1 VAPRDE
7 RPITPVPQRPESP
20 DWPTLIARIVN
31 DLARIVQTEIRLF
44 RAGLNPIFSSAIDRL
59 LANTVA
65 LAAFMAGGI
74 CLLAALVT
82 FLHRWLRWDESLAIT
97 GVCSVLLGYV
107 SSRVAKVRVDR
118 SIAQLESFLGHD
130 SGTRE
135 DDSR

>member
-1 VAPRDE
+1 MANRED
-7 RPITPVPQRPESP
+7 RPVTPVPQRPEAP

-65 LAAFMAGGI
+65 LAAFMAGGV
-74 CLLAALVT
+74 CLLVALIV

-97 GVCSVLLGYV
+97 GATSVLVGYV
-107 SSRVAKVRVDR
+107 SSRVAKVRVER
-118 SIAQLESFLGHD
+118 SIEQLERSLGREPKA
-130 SGTRE
+130 RE
-135 DDSR
+135 DNPL